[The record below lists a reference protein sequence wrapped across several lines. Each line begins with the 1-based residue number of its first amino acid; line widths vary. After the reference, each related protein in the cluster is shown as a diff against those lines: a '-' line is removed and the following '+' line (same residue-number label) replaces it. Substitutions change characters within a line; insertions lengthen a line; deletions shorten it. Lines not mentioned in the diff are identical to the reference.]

1 MAITQDSRAF
11 IGGKFAV
18 ELDGGTPAGWVF
30 KAEGGYAKAEV
41 ILEKVGN
48 DHIAK
53 KHVGG
58 VSYEEITVS
67 CGSGMSRGIYDW
79 IKKSFDHD
87 YQRKNGSIITADF
100 NANELSRL
108 NFQNALIS
116 EIGFPALDA
125 GNNKEPCKISLKLK
139 PEITRYVAGGGAKI
153 TGGAFSNDQ
162 AKQKQWLTSNFRLR
176 IGGMDCTRVNK
187 IEALTIKQKNV
198 DNPCGEQRDAQIEPA
213 TLDIPNLVIT
223 LPESHAREFF
233 KWHEAFVIKGEN
245 GDGQELTGTLEYLTS
260 DLTQVLFTVTFEHL
274 GIFKISPDANESGSE
289 NIRRVKVEMYC
300 ENMKFDYSANAVWA

>member
-18 ELDGGTPAGWVF
+18 EIDGNTPAGWVF
-30 KAEGGYAKAEV
+30 KAEGGHAKAEV

-53 KHVGG
+53 KHIGG
-58 VSYEEITVS
+58 VSYEEIS
-67 CGSGMSRGIYDW
+67 IACGSGMSRGIYDW

-87 YQRKNGSIITADF
+87 YQRKTGSIITADF

-108 NFQNALIS
+108 NFSGALIS

-139 PEITRYVAGGGAKI
+139 PESTRYVAGGGAKI

-162 AKQKQWLTSNFRLR
+162 AKQKQWLTSSFRLR
-176 IGGMDCTRVNK
+176 IGGMDCTRVSK

-198 DNPCGEQRDAQIEPA
+198 DNPCGEVRDAQCEPA
-213 TLDIPNLVIT
+213 TLEIPNLVIT
-223 LPESHAREFF
+223 LPEANAPEFF
-233 KWHEAFVIKGEN
+233 KWHQSFVIDGVNSDGE
-245 GDGQELTGTLEYLTS
+245 EHTGTLEFLTA
-260 DLTQVLFTVTFEHL
+260 DKKDTLFTITFEHL
-274 GIFKISPDANESGSE
+274 GIFKISPDSNESGSE
-289 NIRRVKVEMYC
+289 KVRNVKVEMYC
-300 ENMKFDYSANAVWA
+300 ENMKFDYAANAVWA